1 MCRLDQ
7 NGFTLAAHLARS
19 PLATLRPAAARAAT
33 PAMTPGADKADSVDV
48 VHDVEERWIPLRTD
62 NAFSSVRL
70 TADKVKVGGSPPMS
84 FPTASAASR
93 CGRPVAIVR

>member
-1 MCRLDQ
+1 
-7 NGFTLAAHLARS
+7 
-19 PLATLRPAAARAAT
+19 
-33 PAMTPGADKADSVDV
+33 MTPGADKADSVDV

-62 NAFSSVRL
+62 THAFSSVRL